1 MLDQFPDSEIAWF
14 DFGGGNTLHKV
25 EEGKYVAALV
35 CVRGGRFYWNLVD
48 ILTNDPDGLLDRQG
62 TSIEFNEEP
71 LIAAFRKD
79 LEAKGVMPAS
89 KGE

>member
-1 MLDQFPDSEIAWF
+1 
-14 DFGGGNTLHKV
+14 V

-79 LEAKGVMPAS
+79 LEAKGVLPSS
-89 KGE
+89 KVE